1 MKNFKIHLIYWLLL
15 IITSAVIYMSQ
26 NWQKFFFPETEGGI
40 ELMVDIDLIDPRSGS
55 VVGSLK
61 SGLVLSYPNFDELHG
76 CNVDGH
82 ASSGHERFKM
92 LVNLETALLTKS
104 KNVDEGSISSCQVMF
119 AI

>member
-1 MKNFKIHLIYWLLL
+1 MAK
-15 IITSAVIYMSQ
+15 V
-26 NWQKFFFPETEGGI
+26 FFPETEGEI
-40 ELMVDIDLIDPRSGS
+40 ELMVDIDIVDPRSGS

-104 KNVDEGSISSCQVMF
+104 KNVDEGSIRKNIFILQEKKQ
-119 AI
+119 